1 MSKENAQNFMKMI
14 GEGGELQDKVKAAV
28 ESYTGNKLDVK
39 EVFDNVLA
47 PIAKEKGFDISF
59 DDAKEF
65 LGIAGDGELS
75 ADALKNFS
83 GGFKWPW
90 K

>member
-1 MSKENAQNFMKMI
+1 MSKENAQNFIKMI

-28 ESYTGNKLDVK
+28 ESYTGNKLDSK

-75 ADALKNFS
+75 ADALKSFD
-83 GGFKWPW
+83 GGIRWPW
-90 K
+90 S

>member
-28 ESYTGNKLDVK
+28 ESYTGNKLDPK

-59 DDAKEF
+59 DDAKEV
-65 LGIAGDGELS
+65 LGISGDGELS
-75 ADALKNFS
+75 ADALKSFA
-83 GGFKWPW
+83 GGWSWPW

>member
-1 MSKENAQNFMKMI
+1 MSKENAQSFMKMI

-28 ESYTGNKLDVK
+28 EGYTGNKTDPK

-47 PIAKEKGFDISF
+47 PIAKEKGFDVSF

-75 ADALKNFS
+75 ADALKNFA
-83 GGFKWPW
+83 GGWKWPW

>member
-1 MSKENAQNFMKMI
+1 MSKESAQNFMKMI

-28 ESYTGNKLDVK
+28 ESYSGNKTDPK
-39 EVFDNVLA
+39 EVFDNVIS
-47 PIAKEKGFDISF
+47 PIAKEKGFDITF

-75 ADALKNFS
+75 VETLKNTA
-83 GGFKWPW
+83 GGLKWPW

>member
-1 MSKENAQNFMKMI
+1 MSKENTQNFMKMI

-28 ESYTGNKLDVK
+28 DGYTGNKMDPK

-47 PIAKEKGFDISF
+47 PIAKEKGLDISF

-65 LGIAGDGELS
+65 LGVSGDGELS
-75 ADALKNFS
+75 LETLKNTA
-83 GGFKWPW
+83 GGWWFGHK
-90 K
+90 